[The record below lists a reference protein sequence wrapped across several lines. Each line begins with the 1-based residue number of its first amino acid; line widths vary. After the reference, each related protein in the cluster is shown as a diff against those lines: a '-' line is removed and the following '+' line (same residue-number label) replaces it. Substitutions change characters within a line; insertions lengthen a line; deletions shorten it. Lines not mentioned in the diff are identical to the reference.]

1 MNALGR
7 QLDECITAAN
17 HFLSVAQTFSETI
30 DSLLTGNIY
39 PCMVN
44 AAFACELF
52 LKAIKA
58 TKPET
63 QTFPKGHDLKILFDN
78 LEAHD
83 KNKIDSLYKQEGA
96 TPLGELLE
104 ESASAFVE
112 WRYAY
117 EKQTSGHPY
126 DLITLGKVLNQYVRS
141 IR

>member
-1 MNALGR
+1 MNTSER

-17 HFLSVAQTFSETI
+17 HFLAIAQTSSKTT
-30 DSLLTGNIY
+30 DSLLAGNIY

-44 AAFACELF
+44 AAFACELL
-52 LKAIKA
+52 LKAIQA
-58 TKPET
+58 TKPGI
-63 QTFPKGHDLKILFDN
+63 QTFPKGHDLKKLFND

-83 KNKIDSLYKQEGA
+83 RDKIDLLFKQKGV
-96 TPLGELLE
+96 TPLEELLK

-117 EKQTSGHPY
+117 ERQASGHPY
-126 DLITLGKVLNQYVRS
+126 DLINFGEVLNQYIQS